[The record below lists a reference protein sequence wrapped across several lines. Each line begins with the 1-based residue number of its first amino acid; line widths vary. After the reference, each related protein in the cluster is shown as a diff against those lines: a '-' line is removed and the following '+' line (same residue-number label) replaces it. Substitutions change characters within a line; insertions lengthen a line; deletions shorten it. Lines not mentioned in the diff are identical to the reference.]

1 MLAPCRRAG
10 DASRCNPMWRL
21 LALPWLIAMLA
32 LPLPAA
38 ARTYRA
44 LVTSV
49 VDGDT
54 LWVRRAPGDAGIE
67 IRIQGIDAP
76 EICQRW
82 GLQSRDA
89 LRKLLHGRRVR
100 VDERAHDAYGRVLA
114 RLSVDGRDVGGW
126 LVTNGLAWS
135 PGFQHRPGVYAELQA
150 QARDAQRGLW
160 SQPRPL
166 EPRAF
171 RRQHGP
177 CPH

>member
-1 MLAPCRRAG
+1 
-10 DASRCNPMWRL
+10 MWRL
-21 LALPWLIAMLA
+21 LALPWLVAVLA

-38 ARTYRA
+38 AARAYRA
-44 LVTSV
+44 TVTSV

-54 LWVRRAPGDAGIE
+54 LWVRRAPSDAGVE
-67 IRIQGIDAP
+67 IRILGVDAP

-89 LRKLLHGRRVR
+89 LRKLLLGRRV
-100 VDERAHDAYGRVLA
+100 VVAERARDAYGRVLA
-114 RLSVDGRDVGGW
+114 RLSVNGRDVGGW

-135 PGFQHRPGVYAELQA
+135 PGFQHRPGAYAGLEA
-150 QARDAQRGLW
+150 QARDARRGLW

-171 RRQHGP
+171 RRQHGS
-177 CPH
+177 CRH

>member
-1 MLAPCRRAG
+1 
-10 DASRCNPMWRL
+10 MWRL